1 MSKRKL
7 NYRFHNP
14 NPVEVTA
21 DYILDILIET
31 NKGKVEKALRE
42 NMEQIKENE
51 EKLLRNGIKPEW
63 H

>member
-42 NMEQIKENE
+42 NMEQMKENE